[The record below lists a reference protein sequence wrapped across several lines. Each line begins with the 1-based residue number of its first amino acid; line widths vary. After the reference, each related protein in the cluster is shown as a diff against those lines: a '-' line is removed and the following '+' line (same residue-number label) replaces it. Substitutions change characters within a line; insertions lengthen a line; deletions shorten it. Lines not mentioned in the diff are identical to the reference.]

1 MSEHRCRTLAQQG
14 PVRIDLCGCGQVHVS
29 IGPLTVRL
37 ALTVMHALRETLDD
51 AIAHLPAAN
60 HELELH

>member
-1 MSEHRCRTLAQQG
+1 MDDHRCRTLAQQG

-37 ALTVMHALRETLDD
+37 APTVMHALHETLDD
-51 AIAHLPAAN
+51 AIALLPGPDS
-60 HELELH
+60 ELELH